1 MTENPSGLHV
11 LVVDGEPLMCWS
23 VAETL
28 TACGDVVTEA
38 EDGAAAIRS
47 LADAHGNV
55 DVVLLDYD
63 LPDSHGL
70 TLLAQV
76 RHLAPA
82 SRVILMS
89 AYCTA
94 AMRRAALATGADCV
108 VAKPID
114 IDDLPSIVNAGMPEP
129 RLTIRR
135 TSR

>member
-1 MTENPSGLHV
+1 MTENPSGLRV
-11 LVVDGEPLMCWS
+11 LVVDGERLMCWS

-47 LADAHGNV
+47 LANADGHV

-63 LPDSHGL
+63 LPDSPGL
-70 TLLAQV
+70 ALLATV

-89 AYCTA
+89 AYCTP
-94 AMRRAALATGADCV
+94 AMRRAALAVGADSV

-114 IDDLPSIVNAGMPEP
+114 IDDLPSIVNAGLPQP
-129 RLTIRR
+129 PLRIGPA
-135 TSR
+135 SR